1 MDNVT
6 VPQPTQNPT
15 NKLTAAM
22 AAAAAISISGLVLKN
37 LAPSWYDPETMMN
50 ITPLIILVFGYF
62 IKDRPNT

>member
-37 LAPSWYDPETMMN
+37 LAPGWYDPETMMN
-50 ITPLIILVFGYF
+50 VTPLIILVFGYL
-62 IKDRPNT
+62 IKDRPNQ